1 MFLQHNSSELHYMFI
16 YISYNNCFST
26 QGSCK
31 NRRKDRFCKK
41 LADKGYCSQKH
52 VNYMRKNCK
61 KTCQICGKI
70 FFCISNGKSE
80 GILDFF
86 SKSNDYNDIF

>member
-1 MFLQHNSSELHYMFI
+1 MFI
-16 YISYNNCFST
+16 FISYINRFSPK
-26 QGSCK
+26 GSCK

-70 FFCISNGKSE
+70 YFLHFKWKE
-80 GILDFF
+80 VF